1 MSEKPQDPAPFAHS
15 LTDKDETTRGFVTTY
30 FKTILMS
37 TLLITVAIWGILPI
51 YWVRAPCLE
60 DRSRH
65 VMETDAPSVRVLH
78 RVRCG
83 APHMACTT

>member
-1 MSEKPQDPAPFAHS
+1 MSEKQQDPAPFAHS

-30 FKTILMS
+30 FKAILMS

-51 YWVRAPCLE
+51 YWVRAPCLWT
-60 DRSRH
+60 DH
-65 VMETDAPSVRVLH
+65 VRETDAVRFLH
-78 RVRCG
+78 RERCG